1 MKWRK
6 QGDPAV
12 PGYSGKSKSAKT
24 RAPKD
29 PTYGSEP
36 DMLDKDG
43 IIVEPDVRKK
53 IASYFKDMGLRE
65 WVRLIIR
72 EEFRN
77 E

>member
-1 MKWRK
+1 
-6 QGDPAV
+6 
-12 PGYSGKSKSAKT
+12 
-24 RAPKD
+24 
-29 PTYGSEP
+29 
-36 DMLDKDG
+36 MLDKDG